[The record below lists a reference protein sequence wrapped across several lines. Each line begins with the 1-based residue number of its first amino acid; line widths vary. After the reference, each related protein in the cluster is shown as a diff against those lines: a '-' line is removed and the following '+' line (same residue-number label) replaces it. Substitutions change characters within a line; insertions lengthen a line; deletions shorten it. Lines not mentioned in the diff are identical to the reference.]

1 MQKKQP
7 SIEKR
12 HAQAHLRMIMMNWLL
27 LLLIM
32 ASIQFP
38 APVAAQKPKTAS
50 FGFENVEQMARGLAS
65 RPFKINENEVPAF
78 LREMNYDQ
86 WRDIRFKTGNSLWRA
101 ENLPFEVQFFHPGL
115 FYDRLVEINVID
127 DDGVHPFPYAPDLFD
142 FGNNDFAGKIPEKFG
157 FAGFRL
163 HYPINRNDYRDEV
176 AVFLGASYFRAVGKQ
191 QGFGLSTRGLAIDTG
206 LDSGEEFPYFKKFW
220 LVKPNPGANTVTLFA
235 LLDSMSLA
243 GAYKFVIEPA
253 MSTQIEVTMTL
264 FARKAVQKLGLAAL
278 TSMYFY
284 DESTNIPPVDDFRPE
299 IHDSDGLLLAYPSGE
314 FVWRPLVNFKS
325 LFINAFVM
333 PKIVGFGLLQ
343 RDMNF
348 DHYQDLEA
356 RYENRPST
364 WITPIGEWGPG
375 RVELIQ
381 IPTKNE
387 KNDNI
392 VAFWTPAQELIP
404 NRPQMYRYR
413 MNWFSSENG
422 RQHALGYVVATRT
435 AAVDDDKRKVVIDF
449 TGGRLSNLPTVLPA
463 DAPLEP
469 VITVQGE
476 GEIIESQLYPS
487 VPANGWR
494 LVFVVKRKGRST
506 LEKVMPAGVNQTPIE
521 MRAHIQQAGQV
532 LTESWSYAIQF

>member
-1 MQKKQP
+1 
-7 SIEKR
+7 
-12 HAQAHLRMIMMNWLL
+12 MIMMRRLL

-32 ASIQFP
+32 ASSICFP
-38 APVAAQKPKTAS
+38 TVVAAQKPKTVS

-65 RPFKINENEVPAF
+65 RPFKMNENEVPAF
-78 LREMNYDQ
+78 LREINYDR

-127 DDGVHPFPYAPDLFD
+127 DNGVHPYPYSPDLFD
-142 FGNNDFAGKIPEKFG
+142 FGNSDFAGKIPGKFG

-191 QGFGLSTRGLAIDTG
+191 QGFGLSARGLAIDSG

-220 LVKPNPGANTVTLFA
+220 LVKPDAGANTVTLYA
-235 LLDSMSLA
+235 ILDSMSLA
-243 GAYKFVIEPA
+243 GAYKFVVEPG
-253 MSTQIEVTMTL
+253 MSSQIEVTMTL

-333 PKIVGFGLLQ
+333 PKILGFGLLQ
-343 RDMNF
+343 RDLNF

-356 RYENRPST
+356 RYENRPSA
-364 WITPIGEWGPG
+364 WITPIGDWGPG

-392 VAFWTPAQELIP
+392 VAFWSPAQELTP

-413 MNWFSSENG
+413 MSWFSSENG

-435 AAVDDDKRKVVIDF
+435 AAVGDDKRKVVIDF
-449 TGGRLSNLPTVLPA
+449 TGGRLSTLPTVLPA

-469 VITVQGE
+469 VISMQGE
-476 GEIIESQLYPS
+476 GEIIESQLYPN

-494 LVFVVKRKGRST
+494 LVFVVQRKGRST
-506 LEKVMPAGVNQTPIE
+506 LEKMMPAGDNQTSIE

>member
-1 MQKKQP
+1 MRKNQP
-7 SIEKR
+7 SNETRYAKAYARMTVIQR
-12 HAQAHLRMIMMNWLL
+12 LLPLLVMALIGFPGSGTARQAGTG
-27 LLLIM
+27 
-32 ASIQFP
+32 P
-38 APVAAQKPKTAS
+38 

-65 RPFKINENEVPAF
+65 RPFSINENEVPVF
-78 LREMNYDQ
+78 LRELNYDQ

-115 FYDRLVEINVID
+115 FYDRLVKINVID
-127 DDGVHPFPYAPDLFD
+127 DNGVHPFTYATDLFD
-142 FGNNDFAGKIPEKFG
+142 FGNNDIAGKVPKKFG

-191 QGFGLSTRGLAIDTG
+191 QVFGLSARGLAIDTG
-206 LDSGEEFPYFKKFW
+206 LDRGEEFPYFKEFW
-220 LVKPNPGANTVTLFA
+220 LVKPDPGANTVTLFA
-235 LLDSMSLA
+235 LLDSVSLA
-243 GAYKFVIEPA
+243 GAYKFVVEPG

-333 PKIVGFGLLQ
+333 QKSLGFGLLQ
-343 RDMNF
+343 RDMDF

-364 WITPIGEWGPG
+364 WVTPIGEWGPG

-469 VITVQGE
+469 VISLQGE
-476 GEIIESQLYPS
+476 GEIIESQLYPNI
-487 VPANGWR
+487 PANGWR

-506 LEKVMPAGVNQTPIE
+506 LEKVIPAGGYQTPIE